1 MAHATGRVSGVVE
14 TIVDTDAHVTEQVED
29 VLPYIDA
36 PRGVRNIIAKAE
48 RPMADIFSRTHAQPT
63 VTPGEETDDRD
74 STATK
79 ALSSTRDLDAKL
91 ADLDEFD
98 IEYGVVTPTLHTLIN
113 TVENTRCAV
122 ALANAYN
129 SWVLDQHLD
138 EYDALKA
145 TIVVPPQ
152 MPEKAAEEIDDRA
165 DERDMVGVMLPSSGL
180 LPPAGHRR
188 YDPIY
193 EAAEDHGLPVVM
205 HGANSAFQH
214 SFPTQRRWNET
225 KLENHVITHPFG
237 HMWNVTTM
245 MAQGVPAR
253 YPDLEFVVQEAGIG
267 WIPYLMW
274 RLDDEYMARPHEAP
288 FLDRLPSEYMRDQFY
303 YTTQPLGH
311 TAGHPEHLA
320 RMIEMV
326 GTESIMYASDIP
338 HHDFDPPEE
347 LFDRIRPHFDDETVN
362 DVMGATALELFDLD

>member
-1 MAHATGRVSGVVE
+1 MAHATGRVSEVVE
-14 TIVDTDAHVTEQVED
+14 TVVDTDAHVTEQVDD
-29 VLPYIDA
+29 VVPYIDDA
-36 PRGVRNIIAKAE
+36 DGVRNIIAKAE
-48 RPMADIFSRTHAQPT
+48 RPMADVFSRTHAQPT
-63 VTPGEETDDRD
+63 VTPGAERPDTD
-74 STATK
+74 SVATK
-79 ALSSTRDLDAKL
+79 ALSATRDLDAKL
-91 ADLDEFD
+91 ADCREFG
-98 IEYGVVTPTLHTLIN
+98 IEYAVVTPTLHTLIN

-129 SWVLDQHLD
+129 SWILDQRLD

-145 TIVVPPQ
+145 TVVVPPQ
-152 MPEKAAEEIDDRA
+152 MPDKAAEEIDDRA

-180 LPPAGHRR
+180 LPPAGHRW

-193 EAAEDHGLPVVM
+193 EAAEDHDLPVVM

-253 YPDLEFVVQEAGIG
+253 FPGLEFVLQEAGIG
-267 WIPYLMW
+267 WIPYMMW

-288 FLDRLPSEYMRDQFY
+288 FLEQLPSEYMRERFY
-303 YTTQPLGH
+303 YSTQPLGH
-311 TAGHPEHLA
+311 TARHPEHLA
-320 RMIEMV
+320 RMVEMI
-326 GTESIMYASDIP
+326 GPESVMYSSDIP

-347 LFDRIRPHFDDETVN
+347 LFDRIRPHVDDETLN
-362 DVMGATALELFDLD
+362 DVMGATALDLFDLA